1 MARQI
6 TKITKQAKKKV
17 VKKKLKNGNDL
28 SILKKLVSGV
38 KDLNSL
44 CDMEEEIFVPT
55 IFTSYNRATGIGGQP
70 LRRVM
75 MVHGQEGTG
84 KSVFALG
91 VAESLRRLGHIP
103 IIFDTE
109 HAAEKRWYNELAFG
123 KGIMLKMP
131 ENFDVLIDDVQK
143 MLDNLKALKEK
154 KEIEQHVGY
163 CFVVDT
169 ITKLIPQEAVEKMQ
183 EEGVKRGYAIA
194 AMWTSLWF
202 KSLIPQ
208 LFRSNSTLLVV
219 TQERENMDKKGPYDL
234 KAKPSGGA
242 ALRYDSSLRVRFT
255 GKGKVKEGEV
265 VVGQKNSF
273 TVEKNKVDGLEYAKG
288 VFYTS
293 NGNGSMPVGIDL
305 IREAIEEAKLRK
317 SLIRKES
324 IMKISLGEYHFQ
336 LGGGWETL
344 RRFFMENKDEFTEF
358 VDALNEDV
366 RR

>member
-1 MARQI
+1 M
-6 TKITKQAKKKV
+6 KKV
-17 VKKKLKNGNDL
+17 VKKKVTKKKMKNGNDL
-28 SILKKLVSGV
+28 SLIQKLVSGV
-38 KDLNSL
+38 KDLSSL

-55 IFTSYNRATGIGGQP
+55 IFTSYNRATGIGGHP
-70 LRRVM
+70 LRRVI

-84 KSVFALG
+84 KSVFVLG
-91 VAESLRRLGHIP
+91 IAESLRRLGHISV
-103 IIFDTE
+103 IFDPE

-123 KGIMLKMP
+123 RGIMFKMP
-131 ENFDVLIDDVQK
+131 EDFDTLINDVQI
-143 MLDNLKALKEK
+143 MLNNLKVLKEK

-169 ITKLIPQEAVEKMQ
+169 ITKLIPREAYEKMQ

-208 LFRSNSTLLVV
+208 LFRSNSTLLVI

-234 KAKPSGGA
+234 KAKPGGGA

-255 GKGKVKEGEV
+255 GKAKVKEGET
-265 VVGQKNSF
+265 VVGQRNNF

-288 VFYTS
+288 SFFTS
-293 NGNGSMPVGIDL
+293 NGNGSVPVGIDFV
-305 IREAIEEAKLRK
+305 REAIEEAKLRK
-317 SLIRKES
+317 SLIRKDS
-324 IMKISLGEYHFQ
+324 IMKINLGEYHFQ
-336 LGGGWETL
+336 LKGGWETL
-344 RRFFMENKDEFTEF
+344 RRHFTENEDEFTEF
-358 VDALNEDV
+358 VDALNEDA